1 MTDIRLLLPLLAAV
15 LGGWASVTLEDVPD
29 YLVAGQPV
37 TLNYS
42 VRQHG
47 EEPLTGLTGSIEA
60 TAGNLSATAK
70 VSAGTK
76 PGRYTATLTLPQ
88 PGEWTITISSG
99 FGGQRVT
106 LMPIRAIAA
115 GAQAPVLSDADRGQR
130 LFVGKG
136 CVTCHTHRSVVNER
150 GGKAGPDLSE
160 RRFAADYLA
169 GFLADPAKTLRARG
183 STKFM
188 PNLELKAREIAALVA
203 FINQEGSAAGR

>member
-37 TLNYS
+37 TLNYT

-47 EEPLTGLTGSIEA
+47 EEPMPGLNGSIEA
-60 TAGNLSATAK
+60 TSGSLSATAK
-70 VSAGTK
+70 VTATK

-88 PGEWTITISSG
+88 PGEWTISINSG
-99 FGGQRVT
+99 FGRQRVT
-106 LMPIRAIAA
+106 LLPIRAIAA

-136 CVTCHTHRSVVNER
+136 CVTCHTHRSVKTE
-150 GGKAGPDLSE
+150 GGNAGPDLSE
-160 RRFAADYLA
+160 RHFAADYLA
-169 GFLADPAKTLRARG
+169 GFLADPPKALRARG

-203 FINQEGSAAGR
+203 FINQEGSTAGR

>member
-37 TLNYS
+37 TLNYTM
-42 VRQHG
+42 RQHG
-47 EEPLTGLTGSIEA
+47 EEMLSGLNGSIEA
-60 TAGNLSATAK
+60 TAGNLSTTAK
-70 VSAGTK
+70 VTAGAK
-76 PGRYTATLTLPQ
+76 PGRYTATLTVPQ
-88 PGEWTITISSG
+88 PGEWTISINTG
-99 FGGQRVT
+99 FHRQRVT
-106 LMPIRAIAA
+106 LLPIRAIAP

-136 CVTCHTHRSVVNER
+136 CVTCHTHRSVKTE
-150 GGKAGPDLSE
+150 GGNAGPDLSE

-183 STKFM
+183 STRYM
-188 PNLELKAREIAALVA
+188 PNLELKAREIASLVA
-203 FINQEGSAAGR
+203 FINQDGQTTGR